1 MMFDCGAE
9 DTGGQSMSST
19 TVVEAL
25 FSHWESCTV
34 TEEVA
39 FGLCCLQPQ
48 KVQLR
53 LWPQFLVPLIR
64 HCGIQITRVPSFS
77 LSVWLYVLFGAKI
90 GINAEEPK
98 VQVVFSSHQTCFHWA
113 VNLEC
118 ILSRTH
124 HCKTFCVTVL
134 WDLLGWFR
142 YSEITNT
149 AVAPID
155 YYFDSTLSLPSNCF
169 IVHCAS
175 QERTCFLP

>member
-1 MMFDCGAE
+1 
-9 DTGGQSMSST
+9 MSST

-25 FSHWESCTV
+25 TFQPLRVLYCYWGGGLWIVLLAAPESAA
-34 TEEVA
+34 EIVA
-39 FGLCCLQPQ
+39 SVPGATFD
-48 KVQLR
+48 KA
-53 LWPQFLVPLIR
+53 LWDTNHKNPFIFLVCLTLCAVWSKNWHQCWRTKSTGCLFQP
-64 HCGIQITRVPSFS
+64 PNMFS
-77 LSVWLYVLFGAKI
+77 LSSYM
-90 GINAEEPK
+90 
-98 VQVVFSSHQTCFHWA
+98 
-113 VNLEC
+113 EC

-124 HCKTFCVTVL
+124 HCKTFSVTVL

-149 AVAPID
+149 AEAPVD